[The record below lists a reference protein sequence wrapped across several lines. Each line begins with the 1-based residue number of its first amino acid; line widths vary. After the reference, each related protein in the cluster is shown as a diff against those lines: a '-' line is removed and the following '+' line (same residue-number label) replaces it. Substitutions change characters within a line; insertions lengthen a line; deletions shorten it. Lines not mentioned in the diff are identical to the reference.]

1 MIEVYVKPDELWDYF
16 QKHKKCLGIV
26 MDNVAEVLDDETES
40 PLVRVYLTE
49 ENGYPSMTI
58 EQVHGEDEEEVLV
71 KECAISAKDCVAVY
85 QKLLKRLEEYA
96 EEIKFEMSLASDI
109 DETDLEIVADRE
121 AELREALAVFL
132 NTLMGY
138 DESDEIVYDEEE
150 LSDML
155 DNIEMMMCQDFGYV
169 AYRPQIIECN
179 GQKKLVEFPYEES
192 DPFGDED

>member
-1 MIEVYVKPDELWDYF
+1 MIEIYIKPDELWDYF
-16 QKHKKCLGIV
+16 QKHKKRFEITLENI
-26 MDNVAEVLDDETES
+26 AEVLDAQTGAS
-40 PLVRVYLTE
+40 LLRVYLTE

-58 EQVHGEDEEEVLV
+58 EQVYDKGEEEVLV

-85 QKLLKRLEEYA
+85 QKLLKQLEEYS
-96 EEIKFEMSLASDI
+96 EKIKSETTSNV
-109 DETDLEIVADRE
+109 DETDLELVAERE

-132 NTLMGY
+132 NTLMGF

-155 DNIEMMMCQDFGYV
+155 DDIEMMVCQDFGYV

-192 DPFGDED
+192 DPFGDEG

>member
-16 QKHKKCLGIV
+16 QKHKKRFEIA
-26 MDNVAEVLDDETES
+26 MDNVAEVLDDETKS

-58 EQVHGEDEEEVLV
+58 EQVYSEDEEEVLV

-85 QKLLKRLEEYA
+85 QKLLKQLEEYA
-96 EEIKFEMSLASDI
+96 EEVKSETTSDV
-109 DETDLEIVADRE
+109 DETDIELVAERE

-132 NTLMGY
+132 NTLMGF
-138 DESDEIVYDEEE
+138 DESDEIIYSDEE
-150 LSDML
+150 LSEIL

-179 GQKKLVEFPYEES
+179 GQKKLVEFPYEEC
-192 DPFGDED
+192 DPYGDED

>member
-1 MIEVYVKPDELWDYF
+1 MIKVYVKPDELWDYF
-16 QKHKKCLGIV
+16 QKHKKRFESA

-85 QKLLKRLEEYA
+85 QKLLKQLEEYA
-96 EEIKFEMSLASDI
+96 AEIKSETTSGV
-109 DETDLEIVADRE
+109 DETDLELVAERE

-132 NTLMGY
+132 NTLMGF

>member
-1 MIEVYVKPDELWDYF
+1 MIKVYVKPDELWDYF
-16 QKHKKCLGIV
+16 QKHKKRFESA
-26 MDNVAEVLDDETES
+26 MDNVAEVLDDETKS

-85 QKLLKRLEEYA
+85 QKLLKQLEEYA
-96 EEIKFEMSLASDI
+96 KEIKSETTSGV
-109 DETDLEIVADRE
+109 DETDLELVAERE

-132 NTLMGY
+132 NTLMGF

>member
-16 QKHKKCLGIV
+16 QKHKKYLGIV

-179 GQKKLVEFPYEES
+179 GQKKLVEFSYEER